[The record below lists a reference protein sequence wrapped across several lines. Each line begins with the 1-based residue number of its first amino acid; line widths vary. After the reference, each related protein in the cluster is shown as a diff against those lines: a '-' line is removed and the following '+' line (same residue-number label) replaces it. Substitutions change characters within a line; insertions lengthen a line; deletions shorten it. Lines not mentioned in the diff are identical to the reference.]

1 MRGVGEICDREMCV
15 IVVGGGSEAADVKQD
30 ITRRGLFTHDILP
43 FPTEYHIPITENN
56 RKDVAAAIN
65 DKLESLDLRWI
76 WKEERTAGIGLA
88 AQNVWSRSA
97 RRKKK
102 REEEIKKVDVAEMD
116 EDEDEEEGEK
126 VALGFKIGVTEQNVR
141 VRWLQGTDQ
150 VLYESFCGMLK
161 RVVDGVA

>member
-1 MRGVGEICDREMCV
+1 
-15 IVVGGGSEAADVKQD
+15 VKQD
-30 ITRRGLFTHDILP
+30 VTRRGLLTHDILP

-56 RKDVAAAIN
+56 RKEVAAAIN

-76 WKEERTAGIGLA
+76 WKEERMAGVGLA

-102 REEEIKKVDVAEMD
+102 RDEEMKKADIAEMD
-116 EDEDEEEGEK
+116 EGEDEEEDEK
-126 VALGFKIGVTEQNVR
+126 VALGFKIGVTEQGVQ

>member
-1 MRGVGEICDREMCV
+1 MV
-15 IVVGGGSEAADVKQD
+15 
-30 ITRRGLFTHDILP
+30 THDILP
-43 FPTEYHIPITENN
+43 FPTEYHIAITENN
-56 RKDVAAAIN
+56 RKKAATAID

-102 REEEIKKVDVAEMD
+102 REEEIKKVDIAEMD
-116 EDEDEEEGEK
+116 EDEDEDEEEDEK
-126 VALGFKIGVTEQNVR
+126 VALGFKIGVTEQDVQ